1 MRISP
6 EFLRLSACTM
16 KTTILLSFIALL
28 FVGCG
33 KIDTPTEASKEIFG
47 KWRFVSS
54 GGGFSGSGNT
64 NMDAT
69 DVYEYRENGSFFHY
83 KGNQLI
89 DQCNFSFQLG
99 KSIFDQEEHLM
110 IHYANGSAPIGI
122 TQSFDISNDTLILN
136 EEVYDGFGYT
146 FVKH

>member
-1 MRISP
+1 
-6 EFLRLSACTM
+6 M

-69 DVYEYRENGSFFHY
+69 DFYEYKENGSFFHY

-99 KSIFDQEEHLM
+99 TSIFDQEEHLM

-136 EEVYDGFGYT
+136 EEVYDGFGYV
-146 FVKH
+146 FVKQ